1 MGTKQ
6 ECVQELNKQRKQ
18 ATDYITDII
27 HAAMWFSNQ
36 FNDTGYNLD
45 EALSI
50 EFDDSYIV
58 DREAELDRVRN
69 DALSFDIPELT
80 IKYLMEAYNLPEEE
94 VRKWMEQ
101 KAEKE
106 EQDIDDDNED

>member
-1 MGTKQ
+1 M
-6 ECVQELNKQRKQ
+6 VQRLLIWFPVHTAEL
-18 ATDYITDII
+18 TDYITDII

-36 FNDTGYNLD
+36 FCGTSYNL
-45 EALSI
+45 EEVLSI

-58 DREAELDRVRN
+58 DREAELDRIRN

-80 IKYLMEAYNLPEEE
+80 IMYLMQAYNLPEEE
-94 VRKWMEQ
+94 VRKWLEQ